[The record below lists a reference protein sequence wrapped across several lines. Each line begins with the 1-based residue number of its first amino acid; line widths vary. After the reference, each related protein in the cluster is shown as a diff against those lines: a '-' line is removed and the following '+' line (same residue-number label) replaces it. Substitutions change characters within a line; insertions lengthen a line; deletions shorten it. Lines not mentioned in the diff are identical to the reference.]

1 MNSIRIR
8 MSGKTKCRCV
18 VVNYEQLSYHFIG
31 TLEKNVQSC
40 CHQNIYCNCINKLS
54 IKFQIHIRR
63 AAARIFLAKNTKSND
78 PLSQLVGYAN

>member
-1 MNSIRIR
+1 MLSQAIRTLAILIKC
-8 MSGKTKCRCV
+8 KTLYILV
-18 VVNYEQLSYHFIG
+18 HI
-31 TLEKNVQSC
+31 T
-40 CHQNIYCNCINKLS
+40 IYSTSKGYPSDNCINKLS